1 MGGGER
7 EVDSERVGA
16 LQPFI
21 QCGGKAASHKCKCT
35 STYAQLHRMPQIEAE
50 LPKLS

>member
-7 EVDSERVGA
+7 EVDSERA
-16 LQPFI
+16 LRPFI

-35 STYAQLHRMPQIEAE
+35 STYTQLHRMSQIEAE